1 MRYGRAPSNFSPK
14 ICRFPLCAR
23 KYSLAPPFTSLHNPI
38 LAPTKQI
45 HVGALI
51 AAFVRRRVFST
62 NPNISLR
69 RGTSTA
75 LLGSTSTAVCSAEVF
90 VYLEVVLH
98 IVLYVVHFVYLG
110 GVPHRSPCQ
119 SPCWGHLCPLME

>member
-1 MRYGRAPSNFSPK
+1 MAGLPLVSPPK
-14 ICRFPLCAR
+14 ICRFTSLCEKIFPR
-23 KYSLAPPFTSLHNPI
+23 PSLASLHNPI

-51 AAFVRRRVFST
+51 AAFVMRRVFST

-75 LLGSTSTAVCSAEVF
+75 LLGSTSTAVCSTEAF
-90 VYLEVVLH
+90 VYLEVVLD
-98 IVLYVVHFVYLG
+98 IVLYVVHFVYLE
-110 GVPHRSPCQ
+110 GVPHPSPCQ